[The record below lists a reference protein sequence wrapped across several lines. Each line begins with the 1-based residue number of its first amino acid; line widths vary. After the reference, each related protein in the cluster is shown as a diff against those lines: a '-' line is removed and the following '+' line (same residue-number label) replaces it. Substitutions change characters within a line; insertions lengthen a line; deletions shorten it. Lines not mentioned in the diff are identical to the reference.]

1 MKKIFKSILQK
12 DIFLSENSYNFK
24 KKFKS
29 LDTLNLLLD
38 VWKNISYKRKKQF
51 FILFFLMI
59 ISGISELLALG
70 SIIPFLTAIADA
82 NNLLKYS
89 FINNLYNIFGLTNN
103 NQLIIMTTILFLI
116 MIYLSAIIRVI
127 NLLFN
132 YRLTAVVGSELSIEC
147 YRKTLYQP
155 YQTHIET
162 NSSLIINTISK
173 DVNITV
179 NSLSKSLIII
189 NSAIISISIFIGLL
203 VVRPKLAFLLSGL
216 FIFCYFLIANK
227 NRIQIEKNSY
237 VITFKSQERIKT
249 LQEL

>member
-24 KKFKS
+24 NNFKS

-147 YRKTLYQP
+147 YRK
-155 YQTHIET
+155 
-162 NSSLIINTISK
+162 
-173 DVNITV
+173 
-179 NSLSKSLIII
+179 
-189 NSAIISISIFIGLL
+189 
-203 VVRPKLAFLLSGL
+203 
-216 FIFCYFLIANK
+216 
-227 NRIQIEKNSY
+227 
-237 VITFKSQERIKT
+237 
-249 LQEL
+249 